1 MIGRI
6 WRAYEEL
13 LRTEILPGI
22 TRRGI
27 AGYRGA
33 HLLRNDGE
41 DEVEFV
47 TICWFDAYDAVREF
61 AGDDGSASVVPPT
74 ARKLLARFDDRS
86 VHYDVI
92 LEPD

>member
-22 TRRGI
+22 TKRGI

-33 HLLRNDGE
+33 HLLRNDKE

-61 AGDDGSASVVPPT
+61 AGGERPENFWLVSMTIQPT
-74 ARKLLARFDDRS
+74 TM
-86 VHYDVI
+86 
-92 LEPD
+92 